1 MTNIHQQRIRET
13 LHSAAKI
20 QAQELAPVLATYYT
34 AYTFT
39 VACQQLQQLA
49 DIFSGLSVAIQGFVM
64 EADWQRRA
72 DETAAQDREAH
83 RKATSPQGETL
94 LSVAQVADLLKV
106 RKAKVYDMIKS
117 GNLPATDINANM
129 DKRPLLRIRASDVP

>member
-1 MTNIHQQRIRET
+1 MTNFHQQRIRET

-20 QAQELAPVLATYYT
+20 QPQELAPVLATYYT
-34 AYTFT
+34 GYTFT

-64 EADWQRRA
+64 DSNWQRRE
-72 DETAAQDREAH
+72 DESEAQDREAH

-106 RKAKVYDMIKS
+106 GKAKVYDMVKS
-117 GNLPATDINANM
+117 GTLPATNINANT
-129 DKRPLLRIRASDVP
+129 DKKSLLRIRASDVP